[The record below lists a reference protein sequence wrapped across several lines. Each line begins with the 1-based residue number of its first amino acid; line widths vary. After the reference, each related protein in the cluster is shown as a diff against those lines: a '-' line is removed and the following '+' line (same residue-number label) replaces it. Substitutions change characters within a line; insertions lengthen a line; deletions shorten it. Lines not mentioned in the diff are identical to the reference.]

1 MAAQPALQRWFPWA
15 AWPWIFNAPMF
26 SIANGKMAVA
36 VTKAGGIGMVSAG
49 MDPRPESPHIAALDG
64 YLGTASELLGHDSSS
79 GKPLPVGVGF
89 TTMRA
94 TAEIYKVS
102 AVPVIVKHKPA
113 FVWLFGSDPSAYVE
127 LIALFHIVGEP
138 WDMKVLVQVGT
149 VAVAIQVAR
158 AGADAVVAQGSDAGG
173 HLWARAASIVTLVPE
188 VVEALKSEEHLKTRE
203 IPVIAAG
210 GIVNGNGIAAAM
222 ALGASGIPMGTRF
235 ITCPE
240 SDAIPYVRRA
250 ILRSTDGGATTT
262 VSQIHDIISGY
273 PIYPS
278 PYSGRAVLHKGIQ
291 EIENGASL
299 DDVTAA
305 FHRAKEEGDE
315 SRLVTFAGTGVGLID
330 NPVPAGKIVAQA
342 TSEALEIIQKLK
354 SVL

>member
-1 MAAQPALQRWFPWA
+1 MAAQHALQRWFPWA

-26 SIANGKMAVA
+26 SIANGKMAA
-36 VTKAGGIGMVSAG
+36 EVTKAGGIGMVPAG
-49 MDPRPESPHIAALDG
+49 MDPRPESPHIAALDE
-64 YLGTASELLGHDSSS
+64 YLGTASQLLGHDSSS

-113 FVWLFGSDPSAYVE
+113 FVWLFGSHPSAYGE
-127 LIALFHIVGEP
+127 L
-138 WDMKVLVQVGT
+138 
-149 VAVAIQVAR
+149 
-158 AGADAVVAQGSDAGG
+158 VVAFTPSGPGGSDAGG
-173 HLWARAASIVTLVPE
+173 HLWAQAGSIMTLVPE
-188 VVEALKSEEHLKTRE
+188 VVEALKSEEDLKMRE

-210 GIVNGNGIAAAM
+210 GIVNGKGIAAAI
-222 ALGASGIPMGTRF
+222 ALGASGITMGTRF

-240 SDAIPYVRRA
+240 SDAVPYVRRA

-262 VSQIHDIISGY
+262 VSQIHDIIPGY

-278 PYSGRAVLHKGIQ
+278 PYSGRALLHKGIQ
-291 EIENGASL
+291 EIENGVSL
-299 DDVTAA
+299 EDVTAA
-305 FHRAKEEGDE
+305 FHKAKEEGDE

-330 NPVPAGKIVAQA
+330 NPVPAGEIVTQA
-342 TSEALEIIQKLK
+342 TTEALEVIRKLK

>member
-1 MAAQPALQRWFPWA
+1 MAAQPALQRWFPRA
-15 AWPWIFNAPMF
+15 ARPWIFNAPMF
-26 SIANGKMAVA
+26 SIANGKMAA
-36 VTKAGGIGMVSAG
+36 EVTKAGGIGMVPAG
-49 MDPRPESPHIAALDG
+49 MDPRQESRRIAALDG
-64 YLGTASELLGHDSSS
+64 YLGTSSELLGHDSSS

-102 AVPVIVKHKPA
+102 AVSVIVKHKPA
-113 FVWLFGSDPSAYVE
+113 FVWLFGSDPSAR
-127 LIALFHIVGEP
+127 HGRGGDP
-138 WDMKVLVQVGT
+138 SS
-149 VAVAIQVAR
+149 AR
-158 AGADAVVAQGSDAGG
+158 WCGCGGGVAQGSDAGG

-188 VVEALKSEEHLKTRE
+188 VVEALKNEEDLGTRE

-210 GIVNGNGIAAAM
+210 GIVNGKGIAAAM
-222 ALGASGIPMGTRF
+222 ALCASGIPMGTRF
-235 ITCPE
+235 ITCPG
-240 SDAIPYVRRA
+240 SDAVPYVRRA

-262 VSQIHDIISGY
+262 VSQIHDMISGY

-299 DDVTAA
+299 EDVTAA
-305 FHRAKEEGDE
+305 FHKAKEEGDE